1 MSDEYAEPWPAEDEA
16 TEVVRAYERAS
27 QLSSDDAQVH
37 FDYGLAFMEL
47 GPGLERHA
55 VEAFEAAVRLRP
67 AWAQAHTQLG
77 YAYASAGRRDE
88 AIAEYRQALML
99 SPGDVDTW
107 GALAHVAFL
116 SDRYEEAEQAGVR
129 LVDAQPL
136 TAGPHLILGLAQLLL
151 GRHAEAEESFR
162 RAIQLEPDM
171 AEGHYGLGLA
181 AVALGNVSTVAVQH
195 QVLSGLKPEFAEY
208 LARHSRRRLIVPAEV
223 VRELFGIT
231 DE

>member
-1 MSDEYAEPWPAEDEA
+1 MSDEYSEPWPAEDEA

-27 QLSSDDAQVH
+27 QLSPDDAQVH

-55 VEAFEAAVRLRP
+55 VEAFESAVRLRP

-88 AIAEYRQALML
+88 AIAEYGRAFES
-99 SPGDVDTW
+99 SPDDVDTW
-107 GALAHVAFL
+107 GALAHAAFL
-116 SDRYEEAEQAGVR
+116 SGRYEEAEQAGVR

-136 TAGPHLILGLAQLLL
+136 TAGSHLILGLAQLLL

-162 RAIQLEPDM
+162 RAVQLEPDL
-171 AEGHYGLGLA
+171 AEGHYGFGLA
-181 AVALGNVSTVAVQH
+181 AVALGNVSTAAVQH
-195 QVLSGLKPEFAEY
+195 QVLSGLNSEFADC
-208 LARHSRRRLIVPAEV
+208 LARHSSRGLIVPRLRSYV
-223 VRELFGIT
+223 SCSG
-231 DE
+231 